1 MRMIQRKYTRIDILN
16 KILYYI
22 STEQI
27 NIKVVKAMENIRARE
42 NKARRKLA
50 KEGYSLHKSR
60 ARLSIDNLGGYMIS
74 NDNDNTI
81 VAGEKYDLSI
91 EDVEKFIEN

>member
-1 MRMIQRKYTRIDILN
+1 MEDI
-16 KILYYI
+16 K
-22 STEQI
+22 
-27 NIKVVKAMENIRARE
+27 ARE
-42 NKARRKLA
+42 SKARRKLA

-74 NDNDNTI
+74 YDYNNTI
-81 VAGEKYDLSI
+81 VAGENYSLSL